1 MSIVD
6 LAMNLTGWIE
16 ALMFFMLF
24 DAFMERRFPFSLW
37 HYGLSIFLLGSLIWF
52 INHYCLYTLINSI
65 AMIGAALLVS
75 SFLYKCLFQKRF
87 LAAIL
92 GMAIIDIME
101 MSVLYAIA
109 LVFEITIE
117 TILTSSVYMLLG
129 IITSKTLGLMVCDAI
144 RVKSNI
150 RDFKLGKIYW
160 LLFVV
165 LFSSVILV
173 VFILF
178 WMTYKLNDFTYNTM
192 AGICSFV
199 LIFCSFFVLY
209 LYERF
214 ARQSLELQRKAQYE
228 QQLKGQLKH
237 VDEIIVQQTEVRR
250 LKHDMT
256 NQLLAIDGYMDQGDL
271 AGGKH
276 YVRSLIDQ
284 LQAIGT
290 GINTGNIALDAILNA
305 KKEVAQSKGI
315 AFTTSLRIA
324 DRLSI
329 APDDL
334 CVIFGNALDNALE
347 ACAQLPQDADR
358 TITLT
363 LVQDATSLFCKI
375 TNTALPPQHSDWRTT
390 KADSINHGF
399 GMRNICEALKKYHV
413 SPEFIWIH
421 GFFSFKFVIIIS

>member
-24 DAFMERRFPFSLW
+24 DAFMERRIPFSPW
-37 HYGLSIFLLGSLIWF
+37 RYGTGIFLLGGLIWLV
-52 INHYCLYTLINSI
+52 NHYCLYTLINSI
-65 AMIGAALLVS
+65 TMIGVTFLF
-75 SFLYKCLFQKRF
+75 SFFFYDGLFRKRF

-129 IITSKTLGLMVCDAI
+129 IIVSKTLGLMICDAI
-144 RVKSNI
+144 RVKSNM

-160 LLFVV
+160 LLFIV
-165 LFSSVILV
+165 LFSSIILV

-347 ACAQLPQDADR
+347 ACAQLPQDADK

-375 TNTALPPQHSDWRTT
+375 TNTALPPQHNNWRTT
-390 KADSINHGF
+390 KADPINHSF
-399 GMRNICEALKKYHV
+399 GMRNIREALENYNV
-413 SPEFIWIH
+413 TPEFSWKDGLFTFQFALCH
-421 GFFSFKFVIIIS
+421 

>member
-6 LAMNLTGWIE
+6 LAMNLTGLVE

-24 DAFMERRFPFSLW
+24 DAFMERRIPFSPW
-37 HYGLSIFLLGSLIWF
+37 RYGTGIFLLGGLIWLV
-52 INHYCLYTLINSI
+52 NHYCLYTLINSI
-65 AMIGAALLVS
+65 TMIGVTFLF
-75 SFLYKCLFQKRF
+75 SFFFYDGLFRKRF

-129 IITSKTLGLMVCDAI
+129 IIVSKTLGLMICDAI
-144 RVKSNI
+144 RVKSNM

-160 LLFVV
+160 LLFIV
-165 LFSSVILV
+165 LFSSIILV

-290 GINTGNIALDAILNA
+290 SINTGNIALDAILNA

-347 ACAQLPQDADR
+347 ACAQLPQDADK

-375 TNTALPPQHSDWRTT
+375 TNTALPPQHNNWRTT
-390 KADSINHGF
+390 KADPINHGF
-399 GMRNICEALKKYHV
+399 GMRNIREALENYNV
-413 SPEFIWIH
+413 TPEFSWKDGLFTFQFALCH
-421 GFFSFKFVIIIS
+421 

>member
-1 MSIVD
+1 MSIVE

-24 DAFMERRFPFSLW
+24 DAFMERRFPLSLW
-37 HYGLSIFLLGSLIWF
+37 RYGMGIVLLGGLIWLVNHYFLYIF
-52 INHYCLYTLINSI
+52 INYIG
-65 AMIGAALLVS
+65 MILSAIGISYYFYKGLLP
-75 SFLYKCLFQKRF
+75 KRS
-87 LAAIL
+87 LAAIFC
-92 GMAIIDIME
+92 MAIIIAIE
-101 MSVLYAIA
+101 TGVLYSIS
-109 LVFEITIE
+109 FIFKINIE
-117 TILTSSVYMLLG
+117 EAVQIPSYLLLG
-129 IITSKTLGLMVCDAI
+129 LIVSKTLGLMVCDAI
-144 RVKSNI
+144 RVKSNM

-165 LFSSVILV
+165 LFSGVILV

-192 AGICSFV
+192 AGICSFI

-256 NQLLAIDGYMDQGDL
+256 NQLLAINGYMDQGDL

-276 YVRSLIDQ
+276 YIRSLIDQ

-347 ACAQLPQDADR
+347 ACAQLPQDADK

-399 GMRNICEALKKYHV
+399 GMRNIREALENYEV
-413 SPEFIWIH
+413 TPEFSWKDGLFTFQFALCH
-421 GFFSFKFVIIIS
+421 

>member
-75 SFLYKCLFQKRF
+75 SFLYKGLFQKRF

-117 TILTSSVYMLLG
+117 TILTSSVHMLLG

-199 LIFCSFFVLY
+199 LIFCSFFCAIFI
-209 LYERF
+209 RTF
-214 ARQSLELQRKAQYE
+214 CPPKPRASTQST
-228 QQLKGQLKH
+228 
-237 VDEIIVQQTEVRR
+237 V
-250 LKHDMT
+250 
-256 NQLLAIDGYMDQGDL
+256 
-271 AGGKH
+271 
-276 YVRSLIDQ
+276 
-284 LQAIGT
+284 
-290 GINTGNIALDAILNA
+290 
-305 KKEVAQSKGI
+305 
-315 AFTTSLRIA
+315 
-324 DRLSI
+324 
-329 APDDL
+329 
-334 CVIFGNALDNALE
+334 
-347 ACAQLPQDADR
+347 
-358 TITLT
+358 
-363 LVQDATSLFCKI
+363 
-375 TNTALPPQHSDWRTT
+375 
-390 KADSINHGF
+390 
-399 GMRNICEALKKYHV
+399 
-413 SPEFIWIH
+413 
-421 GFFSFKFVIIIS
+421 

>member
-24 DAFMERRFPFSLW
+24 DAFMERRIPFSPW
-37 HYGLSIFLLGSLIWF
+37 RYGTGIFLLGGLIWLV
-52 INHYCLYTLINSI
+52 NHYCLYTLINSI
-65 AMIGAALLVS
+65 TMIGVTFLF
-75 SFLYKCLFQKRF
+75 SFFFYDGLFRKRF

-129 IITSKTLGLMVCDAI
+129 IIVSKTLGLMICDAI
-144 RVKSNI
+144 RVKSNM

-160 LLFVV
+160 LLFIV
-165 LFSSVILV
+165 LFSSIILV

-347 ACAQLPQDADR
+347 ACAQLPQDADK

-375 TNTALPPQHSDWRTT
+375 TNTALPPQHNNWRTT
-390 KADSINHGF
+390 KADPINHGF
-399 GMRNICEALKKYHV
+399 GMRNIREALENYNV
-413 SPEFIWIH
+413 TPEFSWKDGLFTFQFALCH
-421 GFFSFKFVIIIS
+421 

>member
-16 ALMFFMLF
+16 SLMFFMLF
-24 DAFMERRFPFSLW
+24 DAFMERRIPFSPW
-37 HYGLSIFLLGSLIWF
+37 RYGIGIVLLGGLIWLV
-52 INHYCLYTLINSI
+52 NHYCLYTLINSI
-65 AMIGAALLVS
+65 TMIGVAFLVS
-75 SFLYKCLFQKRF
+75 FFFYDGLFRKHF

-129 IITSKTLGLMVCDAI
+129 IITSKTLGLVVCDAI
-144 RVKSNI
+144 RVKSRM
-150 RDFKLGKIYW
+150 RDFELGKIYW
-160 LLFVV
+160 LLFVA
-165 LFSSVILV
+165 LFTSVMLV

-276 YVRSLIDQ
+276 YVHSLIDQ

-347 ACAQLPQDADR
+347 ACAQLPQDADK

-363 LVQDATSLFCKI
+363 LVEDATSLFCKI
-375 TNTALPPQHSDWRTT
+375 TNTALPPQHNNWRTT
-390 KADSINHGF
+390 KADPINHGF
-399 GMRNICEALKKYHV
+399 GMRNIREALENYNV
-413 SPEFIWIH
+413 TPEFSWKDGLFTFQFALCH
-421 GFFSFKFVIIIS
+421 

>member
-6 LAMNLTGWIE
+6 LAMNLTGLVE

-24 DAFMERRFPFSLW
+24 DAFMERRIPFSPW
-37 HYGLSIFLLGSLIWF
+37 RYGTGIFLLGGLIWLV
-52 INHYCLYTLINSI
+52 NHYCLYTLINSI
-65 AMIGAALLVS
+65 TMIGVTFLF
-75 SFLYKCLFQKRF
+75 SFFFYDGLFRKRF

-129 IITSKTLGLMVCDAI
+129 IIVSKTLGLMICDAI
-144 RVKSNI
+144 RVKSNM

-160 LLFVV
+160 LLFIV
-165 LFSSVILV
+165 LFSSIILV

-347 ACAQLPQDADR
+347 ACAQLPQDADK

-375 TNTALPPQHSDWRTT
+375 TNTALPPQHNNWRTT
-390 KADSINHGF
+390 KADPINHGF
-399 GMRNICEALKKYHV
+399 GMRNIREALENYNV
-413 SPEFIWIH
+413 TPEFSWKDGLFTFQFALCH
-421 GFFSFKFVIIIS
+421 

>member
-16 ALMFFMLF
+16 SLMFFMLF
-24 DAFMERRFPFSLW
+24 DAFMERRIPFSPWRYRTGIL
-37 HYGLSIFLLGSLIWF
+37 LLGSLIWLV
-52 INHYCLYTLINSI
+52 NHY
-65 AMIGAALLVS
+65 
-75 SFLYKCLFQKRF
+75 FLYRF
-87 LAAIL
+87 SNYTGIIL
-92 GMAIIDIME
+92 IAIII
-101 MSVLYAIA
+101 SFY
-109 LVFEITIE
+109 FYNGTIT
-117 TILTSSVYMLLG
+117 TRILTSIFAITIMVAVEMGVLYSIAFIFGISIEDAVQIPSYLLLG
-129 IITSKTLGLMVCDAI
+129 IIVSKTLGLMICDAI
-144 RVKSNI
+144 RVKSRM
-150 RDFKLGKIYW
+150 RDFELGKIYW
-160 LLFVV
+160 LLFVA
-165 LFSSVILV
+165 LFTSVMLV

-228 QQLKGQLKH
+228 QQHKGQLKH

-290 GINTGNIALDAILNA
+290 SINTGNIALDAILNA

-347 ACAQLPQDADR
+347 ACAQLPQDADK

-375 TNTALPPQHSDWRTT
+375 TNTALPPQHNNWRTT
-390 KADSINHGF
+390 KADPINHGF
-399 GMRNICEALKKYHV
+399 GMRNIREALENYNV
-413 SPEFIWIH
+413 TPEFSWKDGLFTFQFALCH
-421 GFFSFKFVIIIS
+421 